1 MDPFRSG
8 LCAGETVKG
17 VCTLSKR
24 FDSVGDALSTS
35 TFRERKREAIMHLHP
50 RSLLTHTAVAGAF
63 VLGMLGVAS
72 PAQATT
78 TCEPF
83 GSITMGKYWLNNN
96 TWGASSGTGQQ
107 CIWDTSQSGSTIAWG
122 TNWNWSGQSSQVKS
136 FDSSVL
142 GWHWGWK
149 NSGTG
154 LPVQLSANRSVS
166 SGWRFQP
173 PSSGTFNVAYDLW
186 LHTIPNPDWSNQP
199 SDEVMIWLYRAGG
212 AGPLGTRVAT
222 VNIAGTNWDLYE
234 GNIGWQVHSFV
245 RTSNTT
251 SVSLNLRDFL
261 NYLRSRGL
269 SSSKYLTSVE
279 AGTEVFVGSG
289 QLNTTS
295 YFTNV
300 G

>member
-1 MDPFRSG
+1 
-8 LCAGETVKG
+8 
-17 VCTLSKR
+17 
-24 FDSVGDALSTS
+24 
-35 TFRERKREAIMHLHP
+35 MHLHP
-50 RSLLTHTAVAGAF
+50 RSLLTHTSVAGAL
-63 VLGMLGVAS
+63 VLGMLGVAT
-72 PAQATT
+72 PARATT
-78 TCEPF
+78 TCEAF

-96 TWGASSGTGQQ
+96 TWGAGSGSGQQ
-107 CIWDTSQSGSTIAWG
+107 CIWNTSQSGSTIAWG
-122 TNWNWSGQSSQVKS
+122 TSWNWSGQPSQVKS

-154 LPVQLSANRSVS
+154 LPVQLSANRNVS
-166 SGWRFQP
+166 SGWNFQP
-173 PSSGTFNVAYDLW
+173 SGSGTFNVAYDLW
-186 LHTIPNPDWSNQP
+186 LHTISNPDWSNQP

-251 SVSLNLRDFL
+251 SATLNLRDFL
-261 NYLRSRGL
+261 NYLRSTQGL
-269 SSSKYLTSVE
+269 SSAKYLTSVE